1 MVLEPIINIV
11 INHNQV
17 ASASVVHNQ
26 VASASVVHN
35 LVASVVAHNL
45 AASADHILVAFT
57 SHILATLVVHH
68 IALVIEF
75 PFGSIDLVQGFVG
88 KSPQQLSPLLPPQL
102 LPLNNALRRVPLIH
116 YNNNTGSCIF
126 RYTRN
131 KSLLQLYR
139 V

>member
-35 LVASVVAHNL
+35 L

-57 SHILATLVVHH
+57 IHILATLVVHH